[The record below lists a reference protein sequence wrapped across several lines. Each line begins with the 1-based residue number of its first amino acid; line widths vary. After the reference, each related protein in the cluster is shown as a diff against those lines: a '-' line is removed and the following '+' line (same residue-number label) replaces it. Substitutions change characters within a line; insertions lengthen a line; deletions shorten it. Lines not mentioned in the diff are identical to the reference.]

1 MLSNFL
7 VFSFSVPFSVP
18 PSCKGE
24 GTVLVVLFW
33 CGFVRFAFVFPLNQL
48 GVFFLFLFF
57 FPLFPVSIDQH
68 IPNKPVSSA
77 HVQF

>member
-7 VFSFSVPFSVP
+7 VFSFSVLFSFP

-33 CGFVRFAFVFPLNQL
+33 CGFVCFAFVFPLNQL
-48 GVFFLFLFF
+48 GVFFS
-57 FPLFPVSIDQH
+57 LFPVSMDQH